1 MTPDQIH
8 QHAEAIAQQLAEARE
23 RLDQAN
29 DELWMLRRIALD
41 QTRAGPEVPTT
52 QQEQTAS
59 PLQRRRRGLTLP
71 QGGQES
77 HPQSY
82 AQREEEA
89 KQRRQAFLDSY
100 KKRPKLNKRSAN
112 KPEWM

>member
-41 QTRAGPEVPTT
+41 QT
-52 QQEQTAS
+52 
-59 PLQRRRRGLTLP
+59 
-71 QGGQES
+71 
-77 HPQSY
+77 
-82 AQREEEA
+82 
-89 KQRRQAFLDSY
+89 QAPRNS
-100 KKRPKLNKRSAN
+100 KTHRNSNKDGFR
-112 KPEWM
+112 